1 VAFEKEVTSSSDD
14 SDDSDDSFV
23 SAESFNIQV

>member
-1 VAFEKEVTSSSDD
+1 VAFEKEDTSSSDD

-23 SAESFNIQV
+23 SAESFNIRV